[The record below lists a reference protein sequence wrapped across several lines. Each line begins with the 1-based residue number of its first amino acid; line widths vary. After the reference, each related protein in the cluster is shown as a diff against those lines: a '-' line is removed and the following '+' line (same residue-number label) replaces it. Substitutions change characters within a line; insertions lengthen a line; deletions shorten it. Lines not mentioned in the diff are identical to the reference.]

1 MPKIN
6 QGEYKMT
13 FDIGEEVK
21 LKESGVVSEIENL
34 TLWEYGVYK
43 YKLKKVAGWHPVEEL
58 ELVRSE

>member
-1 MPKIN
+1 
-6 QGEYKMT
+6 MT
-13 FDIGEEVK
+13 FNIGAKVK
-21 LKESGVVSEIENL
+21 IKESGVVSEIENL